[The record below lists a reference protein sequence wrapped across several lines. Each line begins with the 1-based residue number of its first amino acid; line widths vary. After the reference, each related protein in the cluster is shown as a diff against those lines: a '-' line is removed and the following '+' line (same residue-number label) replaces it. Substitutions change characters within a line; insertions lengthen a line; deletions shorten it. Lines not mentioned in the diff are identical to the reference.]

1 MENKLKSLF
10 DYQRFKGN
18 EKLERLIVETESRY
32 CKELSDDEMA
42 LVSAAG
48 EPFVEMAAR
57 EDNDDG
63 SLT

>member
-42 LVSAAG
+42 FVSAAG
-48 EPFVEMAAR
+48 DPFAEMVDR

-63 SLT
+63 SLA